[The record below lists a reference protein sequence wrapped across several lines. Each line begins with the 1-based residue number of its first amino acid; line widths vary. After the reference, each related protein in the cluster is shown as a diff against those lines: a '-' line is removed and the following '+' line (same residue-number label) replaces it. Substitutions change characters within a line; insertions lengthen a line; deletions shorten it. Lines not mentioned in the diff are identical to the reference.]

1 MIKTVKNTVSWTYV
15 ISGFNGKENV
25 GTFHKKEFHKR
36 NEKKFRKEKV
46 IKIKGDKPYVKSKDY
61 HKSFNSWIDKKSI
74 II

>member
-1 MIKTVKNTVSWTYV
+1 MLEPFTKKNCT
-15 ISGFNGKENV
+15 KEM
-25 GTFHKKEFHKR
+25 KKKI
-36 NEKKFRKEKV
+36 RKEKV